1 MPPIVLVAATV
12 LVALCP
18 FFVPR
23 VGSADSRARTYLLA
37 VVPLAYVALLVAFV
51 FGEDSYRA
59 NGISRWDA
67 YRTPGGALEPM
78 FFATVALM
86 ALAAA
91 SMILAVAQ
99 KRGRLMRASALGATG
114 VALFLGIP
122 TVMGFSLN

>member
-18 FFVPR
+18 FLVPR
-23 VGSADSRARTYLLA
+23 LGAAEWRARTYLLP

-51 FGEDSYRA
+51 FGEDSYRG

-67 YRTPGGALEPM
+67 YRSPGGALEPM
-78 FFATVALM
+78 FFATVVLM
-86 ALAAA
+86 VLAAA

-99 KRGRLMRASALGATG
+99 KRGRLMRASAVGAAV